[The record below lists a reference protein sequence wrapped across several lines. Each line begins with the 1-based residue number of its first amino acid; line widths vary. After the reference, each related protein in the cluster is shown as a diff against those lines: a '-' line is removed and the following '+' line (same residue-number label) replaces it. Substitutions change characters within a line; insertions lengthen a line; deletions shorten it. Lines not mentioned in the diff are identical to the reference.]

1 MVRDATQLVTLRPIL
16 AFSNLV
22 TLLSG
27 RCDGCGANL
36 VLPSHNKAKVEAM
49 EVPMVHTNVIS
60 TLANRLFVLLLC

>member
-27 RCDGCGANL
+27 RCDGCGFNL